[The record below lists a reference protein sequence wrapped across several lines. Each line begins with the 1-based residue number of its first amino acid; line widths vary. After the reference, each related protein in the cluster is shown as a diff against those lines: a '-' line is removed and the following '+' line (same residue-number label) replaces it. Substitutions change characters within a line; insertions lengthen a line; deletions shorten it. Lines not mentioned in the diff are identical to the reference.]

1 MTGSTT
7 SNLISHLAR
16 EDHSNDYES
25 YLKNKET
32 ENSTTPKHSNKRP
45 RFLDSPLAN
54 FIKRT

>member
-7 SNLISHLAR
+7 SNLISHLAI

-45 RFLDSPLAN
+45 HLLDSPLAN
-54 FIKRT
+54 FFM